1 MISAFYAEGFRST
14 ENRKVEEIKEQVAY
28 VESLVHEIWY
38 IREMKKLERG
48 LFTQDGT
55 INPQNKPGGT
65 FLGGA
70 VTEKSNN
77 SSVSD
82 IVPISGLILSKF
94 HRLEN
99 ELKTIIEH
107 WGRRK

>member
-1 MISAFYAEGFRST
+1 MSFSAFYTQGVNS
-14 ENRKVEEIKEQVAY
+14 ENSRRLEEIKAQVAY
-28 VESLVHEIWY
+28 IESLVHEVWY
-38 IREMKKLERG
+38 IREMKKLELG
-48 LFTQDGT
+48 FFAQDGT
-55 INPQNKPGGT
+55 INMHNKPAGG
-65 FLGGA
+65 FLGEGGA
-70 VTEKSNN
+70 KSN

-99 ELKTIIEH
+99 ELKTILEH